1 MAERN
6 GSCRPAI
13 CGAEYYINPSAVL
26 QPSYAVPVP
35 VSLARPRTVLVVL
48 SGGRVDGAQLRMV
61 STATFGAGMWLT
73 FAAVGLVVPLAAVI
87 PLAVISR
94 AVSVAVPPLLLGGER
109 LRDKARDTMIL
120 TWAGLRGG
128 ISIALALNAAQLA
141 RAHGFI
147 GRDLRRGNFHHC
159 RAGIGDLAFPAG
171 PLTERNGSPRRCTSY
186 FNALGFDFCWYAAC
200 ELFPQAWS

>member
-1 MAERN
+1 MSRTDRPRASISTACGARS
-6 GSCRPAI
+6 GIPGPAAHRARSTLWQPCRWRPASH
-13 CGAEYYINPSAVL
+13 GFHGHLRRRNVADVRRDRPRRSARRRHSAGGDLTRVAVL
-26 QPSYAVPVP
+26 
-35 VSLARPRTVLVVL
+35 
-48 SGGRVDGAQLRMV
+48 
-61 STATFGAGMWLT
+61 
-73 FAAVGLVVPLAAVI
+73 
-87 PLAVISR
+87 
-94 AVSVAVPPLLLGGER
+94 LLLSGER

-128 ISIALALNAAQLA
+128 ISIALALNAARLA
-141 RAHGFI
+141 PAHGFI